1 MLIFQPA
8 FWTLYGV
15 ACKCK
20 SVGVIFY
27 KCRIFL
33 GKYIDRFYLVKL

>member
-1 MLIFQPA
+1 MLIFHPA

-15 ACKCK
+15 ACK

-33 GKYIDRFYLVKL
+33 GKYIDGFYLVKL